1 MTAGQDGPAVA
12 VGRPP
17 PRAAGPAFPHLF
29 SPLRVGPVTLKNRI
43 VNSAHQTGFAA
54 SRGYGPQLLA
64 YHRER
69 ARGGAGLIVSQ
80 ATCVTPE
87 YLDLWNVDDS
97 IVGQY
102 RAVMDAVGEHGAHYV
117 AELFHP
123 GRQSEYTG
131 PGAAVYRAPS
141 AVPLHS
147 YGVEWRVPHALEP
160 EAIRAIIAAF
170 GAAAD
175 RCRAGGLSGVLLHF
189 AHGNL
194 VEQFMSP
201 KTNLR
206 TDEWGGPLA
215 SRLRLAREI
224 LLAVRETV
232 GSGLVVGARITGSGL
247 DPGEPGELD
256 MLEIAG
262 TIDSWGLLDYLDVTM
277 GHYSDLMN
285 TARNIPNMTFTPGL
299 WARVGKGVKNVVRVP
314 VFLVGRVNHPQV
326 AEELIAGGSCDA
338 VVMARALIADPY
350 FPAKAAAGQADRIRP
365 CVGAMNCFRHLHHGG
380 GIRCIHNAVV
390 SREERWG
397 GPLPP
402 ATRPRTVVIVGGG
415 PAGLECARVAA
426 RRGHRVVLLE
436 RDTRLGGQVRTAAKA
451 PQRGELAQIT
461 EWLERRCEEAG
472 VDVRLGAEATVA
484 GIAGLAPDAV
494 VIATGSGPSPA
505 VFPAGLP
512 DGLPVTDAATALAG
526 DGVPGRH
533 VVLVDEFGDWQGM
546 SVAHALA
553 ARGAKVDFV
562 TPTAFPGAALD
573 ITNWRL
579 TYQRLTELG
588 VRFHPVAE
596 VTAARGPDVV
606 ISRGFGAAE
615 QTIGGVDAVV
625 TVTMPAARDELY
637 RALHGGPYEL
647 HVTGDALAP
656 RGIEEAIFDGYQ
668 TGREL

>member
-1 MTAGQDGPAVA
+1 MTASQPE
-12 VGRPP
+12 
-17 PRAAGPAFPHLF
+17 PRAAAPVAFPHLF

-54 SRGYGPQLLA
+54 ARGYGPQLIA
-64 YHRER
+64 YHCER

-102 RAVMDAVGEHGAHYV
+102 RAVMDAVREHGAHYV

-131 PGAAVYRAPS
+131 SGAAVYRAPS

-170 GAAAD
+170 RAAAE

-206 TDEWGGPLA
+206 GDEWGGPLA
-215 SRLRLAREI
+215 NRLRLAREI
-224 LLAVRETV
+224 LLAVREAV
-232 GSGLVVGARITGSGL
+232 GDGLVVGARITGCGL

-277 GHYSDLMN
+277 GHYSDAMN

-326 AEELIAGGSCDA
+326 AEELIADGSCDA

-350 FPAKAAAGQADRIRP
+350 FPAKAAAGQADQIRP
-365 CVGAMNCFRHLHHGG
+365 CVGAMNCFHHLHRGG
-380 GIRCIHNAVV
+380 SIRCIHNAVV

-402 ATRPRTVVIVGGG
+402 AARRRKVVIVGGG
-415 PAGLECARVAA
+415 PSGLECARVAA
-426 RRGHRVVLLE
+426 RRGHEVVLLE
-436 RDTRLGGQVRTAAKA
+436 RDTRLGGQVRAAAKA

-461 EWLERRCEEAG
+461 EWLERRCKEAG
-472 VDVRLGAEATVA
+472 VEVRLSVEATVPAIA
-484 GIAGLAPDAV
+484 GIGAAAV
-494 VIATGSGPSPA
+494 VIATGSFPSPPA
-505 VFPAGLP
+505 FPA
-512 DGLPVTDAATALAG
+512 DLPVVDAAAVLADG
-526 DGVPGRH
+526 DLPGQH
-533 VVLVDEFGDWQGM
+533 VVLFDEFGDWQGM

-553 ARGAKVDFV
+553 AQGTAVDFV
-562 TPTAFPGAALD
+562 TPTAFPGSALD
-573 ITNWRL
+573 ITNWRIA
-579 TYQRLTELG
+579 YQRLTALG
-588 VRFHPVAE
+588 VQFYPVAE
-596 VTAARGPDVV
+596 VTAARGSEVM
-606 ISRGFGAAE
+606 IKRGFGTAG
-615 QTIGGVDAVV
+615 QTIGDVDAVV
-625 TVTMPAARDELY
+625 AVTMPAARDELY
-637 RALHGGPYEL
+637 RELHGGPFEL
-647 HVTGDALAP
+647 HVVGDALAP

-668 TGREL
+668 IGREL

>member
-1 MTAGQDGPAVA
+1 MTAGQHSAPVA
-12 VGRPP
+12 AGQPE
-17 PRAAGPAFPHLF
+17 PRAAAPAYPHLF

-43 VNSAHQTGFAA
+43 VNSAHQTGFATA
-54 SRGYGPQLLA
+54 RGYGPQLVA

-102 RAVMDAVGEHGAHYV
+102 RVVMDAVREHGAHYV

-131 PGAAVYRAPS
+131 SGAAVYRAPS

-160 EAIRAIIAAF
+160 AAIRTIIAAF
-170 GAAAD
+170 RAAAE

-206 TDEWGGPLA
+206 VDEWGGPLGN
-215 SRLRLAREI
+215 RLRLAREI
-224 LLAVRETV
+224 LLAVREAV
-232 GSGLVVGARITGSGL
+232 GRGLAVGARITGCGL

-262 TIDSWGLLDYLDVTM
+262 TIDSWGLADYLDVTM
-277 GHYSDLMN
+277 GHYSDAMN

-299 WARVGKGVKNVVRVP
+299 WARVGKGVKNVVGVP

-350 FPAKAAAGQADRIRP
+350 FPAKAAAGQADQIRP
-365 CVGAMNCFRHLHHGG
+365 CVGAMNCFNHLHHGG
-380 GIRCIHNAVV
+380 SIRCIHNAVV

-402 ATRPRTVVIVGGG
+402 ASQPRKVAVVGGG
-415 PAGLECARVAA
+415 PSGLECARVAA
-426 RRGHRVVLLE
+426 RRGHQVVLLE
-436 RDTRLGGQVRTAAKA
+436 RDIRLGGQVRIAAKA

-461 EWLERRCEEAG
+461 EWLERRCGEAG
-472 VDVRLGAEATVA
+472 VEVRLGAEATGPAIA
-484 GIAGLAPDAV
+484 GIGPAAV
-494 VIATGSGPSPA
+494 VIATGSHPSPA
-505 VFPAGLP
+505 GFPT
-512 DGLPVTDAATALAG
+512 DLPVTDAAAVLAG
-526 DGVPGRH
+526 EHVPGQH
-533 VVLVDEFGDWQGM
+533 VVLFDEFGDWQAM

-553 ARGAKVDFV
+553 ARGAAVDFV
-562 TPTAFPGAALD
+562 TPTAYPGSALD
-573 ITNWRL
+573 LTNWRV

-596 VTAARGPDVV
+596 ITAAQGSEVV
-606 ISRGFGAAE
+606 INRGFGTAE
-615 QTIGGVDAVV
+615 QTIGNVDAVV
-625 TVTMPAARDELY
+625 AVTMPAARDELY
-637 RALHGGPYEL
+637 RELRGGPYEL

-656 RGIEEAIFDGYQ
+656 RGIEEAIYDGYQ